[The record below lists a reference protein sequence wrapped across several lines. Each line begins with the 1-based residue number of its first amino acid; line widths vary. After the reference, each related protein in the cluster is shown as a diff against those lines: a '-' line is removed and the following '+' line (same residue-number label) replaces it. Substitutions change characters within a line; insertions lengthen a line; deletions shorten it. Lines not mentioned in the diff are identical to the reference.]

1 MTLHPVS
8 TALLAAGGSLTDV
21 DFTLTAA
28 TLVLFL
34 IFAFVL
40 GKFGWRPLLNTI
52 EERERSVQASVAGAH
67 QANAEAA
74 ALLEKH
80 KQLVREAGRERDE
93 IMKRTLAEAEQIKAD
108 ITEKARSEGEA
119 LLKRAKEQIDREKA
133 LAILD
138 LRAQVADI
146 AVLAASK
153 IVTSSL
159 TPEAQRKLVSDTIE
173 KLPKAIQS

>member
-1 MTLHPVS
+1 M
-8 TALLAAGGSLTDV
+8 
-21 DFTLTAA
+21 
-28 TLVLFL
+28 
-34 IFAFVL
+34 I
-40 GKFGWRPLLNTI
+40 
-52 EERERSVQASVAGAH
+52 
-67 QANAEAA
+67 
-74 ALLEKH
+74 
-80 KQLVREAGRERDE
+80 REAGRERDE
-93 IMKRTLAEAEQIKAD
+93 IMKRSLAEAEQIKAD
-108 ITEKARSEGEA
+108 ITAKARSEGEA

-159 TPEAQRKLVSDTIE
+159 TPEAQRKLVSETIE

>member
-1 MTLHPVS
+1 MVS
-8 TALLAAGGSLTDV
+8 MAELSGLALAAGGLTDINLG
-21 DFTLTAA
+21 LTVWTIVLFVAFA
-28 TLVLFL
+28 TL
-34 IFAFVL
+34 L
-40 GKFGWRPLLNTI
+40 GKFGWGPLLQLI
-52 EERERSVQASVAGAH
+52 DEREKSVRGGIEGAH
-67 QANAEAA
+67 KANTEAA
-74 ALLEKH
+74 ALLDKH
-80 KQLVREAGRERDE
+80 KEMIREAGRERDE
-93 IMKRTLAEAEQIKAD
+93 IMKRSLAEAEQIKAD
-108 ITEKARSEGEA
+108 ITAKARSEGEA

-159 TPEAQRKLVSDTIE
+159 TPEAQRKLVSETIE

>member
-1 MTLHPVS
+1 MFSMAELS
-8 TALLAAGGSLTDV
+8 GLGFAAGGLTDINLG
-21 DFTLTAA
+21 LTVW
-28 TLVLFL
+28 TIVLFVA
-34 IFAFVL
+34 FASIL
-40 GKFGWRPLLNTI
+40 GKFGWGPLLHLI
-52 EERERSVQASVAGAH
+52 EEREKSVRESIEGAH
-67 QANAEAA
+67 KANAEAA

-80 KQLVREAGRERDE
+80 KELVRQAGSERDE
-93 IMKRTLAEAEQIKAD
+93 IIRRSMAEAEKIKAD

-119 LLKRAKEQIDREKA
+119 LLKRAKEQIGREKA

-146 AVLAASK
+146 AVLAAAK

-159 TPEAQRKLVSDTIE
+159 TPDAQRKLVSDTIE

>member
-21 DFTLTAA
+21 DFTLTVA

-40 GKFGWRPLLNTI
+40 GKLGWGPLLHAI
-52 EERERSVQASVAGAH
+52 EEREKSVRSAVEGAH
-67 QANAEAA
+67 KANADAA
-74 ALLEKH
+74 ALLDKH
-80 KQLVREAGRERDE
+80 KELVREAGRERDE
-93 IMKRTLAEAEQIKAD
+93 IMKRSLAEAESIKAEL
-108 ITEKARSEGEA
+108 TAKARSEGEA
-119 LLKRAKEQIDREKA
+119 LLKRAKEQIGREKA
-133 LAILD
+133 LAILE